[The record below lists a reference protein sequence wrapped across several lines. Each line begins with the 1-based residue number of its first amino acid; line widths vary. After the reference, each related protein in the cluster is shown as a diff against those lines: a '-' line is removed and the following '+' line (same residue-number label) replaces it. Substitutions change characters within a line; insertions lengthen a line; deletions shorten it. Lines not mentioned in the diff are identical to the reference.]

1 MKVSKLSEGF
11 LSFHNC
17 LNHRNKKINCKVVG
31 LIEFP
36 IPLTTSMQ
44 RHKWLDNTEKQRPI
58 EITNLLENILLYTI
72 NKTMFS
78 YTKNE
83 GIKILQSVFAISKA
97 SLLNSRDVPV
107 INILSNSC
115 SQLLFKTQSRSPS
128 CIFTPLYIP
137 LYTGSV
143 RLAPAS
149 VAEFI

>member
-1 MKVSKLSEGF
+1 M
-11 LSFHNC
+11 SFHNV
-17 LNHRNKKINCKVVG
+17 LNHRNKQINCKLLD

-36 IPLTTSMQ
+36 ITLTTYME
-44 RHKWLDNTEKQRPI
+44 RHECLGNTEMQRPI
-58 EITNLLENILLYTI
+58 EITNLFENILLYTI
-72 NKTMFS
+72 NITIFS

-107 INILSNSC
+107 INILSKLC
-115 SQLLFKTQSRSPS
+115 SQLLFKTQSRSSS

-137 LYTGSV
+137 LYIGSV